1 MLALIHFFIELC
13 LLRKAPQDL
22 PASGPLFGVTLVADL
37 LVGLLLA
44 ANAGYSLGSGVAQ
57 SLVDILLMLA
67 LLYGGLRMLNR
78 GARFAQAATALL
90 GSGVVLGLVALL
102 PISLI
107 AAREPT
113 GQSSLAAWLF
123 LLLVAWSVLVTG
135 HILRHAFDI
144 LLGQGAAIAVAYNV
158 LAYTLARG
166 LFPGP

>member
-22 PASGPLFGVTLVADL
+22 PASGSLFGGTLVADL

-44 ANAGYSLGSGVAQ
+44 VNAGYSLGAGVAQ
-57 SLVDILLMLA
+57 SLVDISLMLA

-90 GSGVVLGLVALL
+90 GSGALLGLVALL
-102 PISLI
+102 PSSLI
-107 AAREPT
+107 AAGGQS
-113 GQSSLAAWLF
+113 GQSSSAAWLF
-123 LLLVAWSVLVTG
+123 LLLVVWSVLVTG
-135 HILRHAFDI
+135 HILRHTFDI